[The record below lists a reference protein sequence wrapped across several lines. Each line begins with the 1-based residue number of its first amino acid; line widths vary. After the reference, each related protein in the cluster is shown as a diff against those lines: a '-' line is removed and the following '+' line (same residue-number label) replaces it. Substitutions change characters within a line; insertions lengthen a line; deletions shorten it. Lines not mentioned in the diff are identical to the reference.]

1 MERPL
6 VTIVVSIWNVEPY
19 IRRSLD
25 SFLNQTYKNLE
36 VILVDDGSPDNC
48 PAICDDYAAKDSR
61 VKVIH
66 KPNGGVTSARQ
77 IGLDTATGDYII
89 HLDPDDYTELD
100 MVECLVAKAVE
111 SQADMIT
118 CNFYVNED
126 QEVQRHYEGH
136 DDLQRKMLQQEIE
149 FSMWNTLIKR
159 SFIMEHHITFTPK
172 WLCHNEDHLFIIRC
186 LVAGASPTHL
196 DKAFYHYMVRS
207 DSLVTTRSKKAFN
220 SIKAYICELGKLV
233 EANDYD
239 QFFRLKRYA
248 YIYAY
253 ESRYFSEMENLF
265 PDIRKRLFGGGNSD
279 RYSLDSLL
287 SRCMKYPPMLVW
299 IEAKV
304 HKYLKKLIA
313 R

>member
-1 MERPL
+1 
-6 VTIVVSIWNVEPY
+6 
-19 IRRSLD
+19 
-25 SFLNQTYKNLE
+25 
-36 VILVDDGSPDNC
+36 
-48 PAICDDYAAKDSR
+48 
-61 VKVIH
+61 
-66 KPNGGVTSARQ
+66 
-77 IGLDTATGDYII
+77 
-89 HLDPDDYTELD
+89 
-100 MVECLVAKAVE
+100 
-111 SQADMIT
+111 
-118 CNFYVNED
+118 
-126 QEVQRHYEGH
+126 
-136 DDLQRKMLQQEIE
+136 
-149 FSMWNTLIKR
+149 
-159 SFIMEHHITFTPK
+159 
-172 WLCHNEDHLFIIRC
+172 
-186 LVAGASPTHL
+186 
-196 DKAFYHYMVRS
+196 MVRG

-279 RYSLDSLL
+279 RYSLDSQL